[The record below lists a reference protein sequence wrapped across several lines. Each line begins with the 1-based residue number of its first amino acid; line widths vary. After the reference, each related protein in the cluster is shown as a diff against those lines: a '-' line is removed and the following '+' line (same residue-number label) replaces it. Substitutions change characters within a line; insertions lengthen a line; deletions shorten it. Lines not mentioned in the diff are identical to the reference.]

1 MKRRFLS
8 LFACLMALA
17 VVFSAGSAVLAD
29 DAPIVG
35 NEGELIIEKDKVDP
49 DKTVI
54 VLKN

>member
-29 DAPIVG
+29 DAPIVEP
-35 NEGELIIEKDKVDP
+35 NKVLQFYP
-49 DKTVI
+49 
-54 VLKN
+54 